1 MLKFNLS
8 LKLVIGYSL
17 MAVLLIICGL
27 AGYIAANKLSDVS
40 DFLVNEAR
48 FTVQGALQTSNGVR
62 EQIQVME
69 DILSGRITQ
78 NIDTALNS
86 AKNNTNQ
93 AYQKMI
99 DAGLLPD
106 DQLTKLNAAQQAFID
121 ALNPLMEGN
130 KHYQNGYYLMI
141 SNADDLKNLLNSI
154 NNLANR
160 IIVERETNW
169 DTDDA
174 ANSEQTEEWFAATA
188 TTEAKLGLFSQ
199 LYYYQRFISSTNRQP
214 IEELM
219 VNSRNDLDIY
229 IEDLSSMKIAEKTPK
244 DSTETYAASLKY
256 LQNQHKI
263 LYDQAKASFLNLQQK
278 RLLYTSKASA
288 LLEQTVAIEK
298 ISDQVINQEI
308 NKIQQVKKSAF
319 LSILITVL
327 VGIVL
332 VVVAYWVALK
342 IVVCPVR
349 NVAEKL
355 DDISQGDGDLTQTLS
370 IKGNDEITDLSRGFN
385 NFTQQIRSLIVELVE
400 ATGKLSSTSSDL
412 ANQSVETQNQMSAQQ
427 DVTNSVS
434 NAMDEMS
441 NKVESVSLAA
451 EEAEQSMK
459 VMDQTLEKSQHV
471 ISSTLNSIN
480 EFAADIDSANT
491 VIEELNRDSQQIG
504 SVLDV
509 IQGIAEQTN
518 LLALNAA
525 IEAARAGEQGRG
537 FAVVADEVRT
547 LASRTQDSTTEIK
560 AIIDRLQ
567 NGSSKAASVMGK
579 SQKDAQD
586 TVSKTASASESLSSI
601 TSNIQSMGHIINNI
615 SSAATTQNQQ
625 AQSMNQN
632 LSNIRQITAETTQ
645 SNQNM
650 SEITVELNQ
659 LANQLKSLVG
669 HFKI

>member
-27 AGYIAANKLSDVS
+27 AGYIASNKLSEVS
-40 DFLVNEAR
+40 DFLANEAR
-48 FTVQGALQTSNGVR
+48 YTVHGALQTSNGVR
-62 EQIQVME
+62 RQIQVME
-69 DILSGRITQ
+69 DILAGRITQ
-78 NIDTALNS
+78 NIDEALDS
-86 AKNNTNQ
+86 AKNHTSQ
-93 AYQKMI
+93 AYQQMI
-99 DAGLLPD
+99 DAGLIPD
-106 DQLTKLNAAQQAFID
+106 AQLTQMNAAQQAFID
-121 ALNPLMEGN
+121 ALNPLMEAN
-130 KHYQNGYYLMI
+130 KDYQNGYYLMI

-169 DTDDA
+169 DTDEA
-174 ANSEQTEEWFAATA
+174 ANSQQTEEWFAATA

-199 LYYYQRFISSTNRQP
+199 LYYYQRFISSVSKEQ

-219 VNSRNDLDIY
+219 LNSRNDLDIY
-229 IEDLSSMKIAEKTPK
+229 IEDLSSMEIAEKKPK
-244 DSTETYAASLKY
+244 GSSETYAASLISM
-256 LQNQHKI
+256 LGQHAI

-278 RLLYTSKASA
+278 RLFYTSKASA
-288 LLEQTVAIEK
+288 LLEQTVVIEN
-298 ISDQVINQEI
+298 ISDQIINREI
-308 NKIQQVKKSAF
+308 DEIQQVKQSAF

-332 VVVAYWVALK
+332 VVVAYWVALR
-342 IVVCPVR
+342 IVVSPVR

-355 DDISQGDGDLTQTLS
+355 DDISQGDGDLTQTLT

-400 ATGKLSSTSSDL
+400 ATSKLGNTSSDL
-412 ANQSVETQNQMSAQQ
+412 ANQSTETQNQMTAQQ
-427 DVTNSVS
+427 SVTDAVS

-441 NKVESVSLAA
+441 SKVESVSLAA

-459 VMDQTLEKSQHV
+459 VMDETLEQSQHV

-480 EFAADIDSANT
+480 EFAADINSAT
-491 VIEELNRDSQQIG
+491 SVIEDLNRDSQQIG

-509 IQGIAEQTN
+509 IQGVAEQTN

-560 AIIDRLQ
+560 EIIERLQ
-567 NGSSKAASVMGK
+567 SGSSKAALVMGK
-579 SQKDAQD
+579 SQEHAQD
-586 TVSKTASASESLSSI
+586 TVSKTGSASESLSSI
-601 TSNIQSMGHIINNI
+601 TSNIQSMGQIIKNI
-615 SSAATTQNQQ
+615 SSAASSQNQQ
-625 AQSMNQN
+625 AQSMNQD
-632 LSNIRQITAETTQ
+632 LSNIRRITAETTT

-659 LANQLKSLVG
+659 LASQLKSLVG